1 LSVGP
6 AGHQSPSP
14 LTLSLHHLGIA
25 SQKTLGAFVSQML
38 RLLSPTPAPSNG
50 PRIAAFEI
58 HTRAR
63 TPAYSEY
70 VLTPWFYPLKPPR
83 R

>member
-1 LSVGP
+1 
-6 AGHQSPSP
+6 
-14 LTLSLHHLGIA
+14 
-25 SQKTLGAFVSQML
+25 ML

-70 VLTPWFYPLKPPR
+70 VLTPWFYPLNHLGAEHTGPEGGEGLDLSVE
-83 R
+83 